1 MKKTYIQ
8 PSVFTIV
15 LQHSSHIMDV
25 SSIGGNGGF
34 NPTPQPGVGTGD
46 SNPQVKGY
54 DLIQDINIWDDEW

>member
-1 MKKTYIQ
+1 
-8 PSVFTIV
+8 
-15 LQHSSHIMDV
+15 MDV

-34 NPTPQPGVGTGD
+34 NPNPQPGVGTGD

>member
-8 PSVFTIV
+8 PSLLTVA

-34 NPTPQPGVGTGD
+34 NPNPQPGTEP
-46 SNPQVKGY
+46 PQVKEF
-54 DLIQDINIWDDEW
+54 DVISDVNIWDDEW